1 MPKTVAIH
9 LTNSRVEYVVASAGT
24 IEATG
29 AVTVPAGT
37 AWSTV
42 GKQLADA
49 LTPHRVGRANVIVG
63 LPRES
68 FQWQHLSLPPC
79 PTDELTDLVYLQA
92 DREMAQTAEDQL
104 GFDYLPLV
112 GDEQT
117 PYRVLTVELE
127 RAEIDRVRK
136 FCSAANLAVE
146 RIAPLA
152 LGWPMLPSGSNQ
164 APTTD
169 SQVFVAPLGQVATI
183 WAKHADDLV
192 LFRQFQR
199 PHSDDPAALPD
210 CLVRELRRTLLA
222 LAQDSAGLDTTIT
235 LVGSDANQLA
245 TYSQALD
252 EKVEPTVTWTDAKSL
267 IPDFENSDLSLDSA
281 LPLAGLALSESNGM
295 VQLVDLLHPRRR
307 PRAQVNYRTYTLAGV
322 ATALLVAALGWSAY
336 TSLNAPL
343 LQADRDTAE
352 LQQLEESS
360 ESLAQAE
367 RNAAAIRDWLA
378 DSPNLLLHL
387 QQISRK
393 VRPASLQDPNFSSEH
408 DIALEK
414 LNLEKRQLVL
424 DAVARDAKAMQPL
437 ESRLR
442 ETSYTAQRGS
452 SSLGKAK
459 DYPWQFKSIIDVTTA
474 SDQATTKL
482 SAPDDASLPVSEE
495 PAS

>member
-9 LTNSRVEYVVASAGT
+9 LTNSRVQYVTASAGT
-24 IEATG
+24 FEATG
-29 AVTVPAGT
+29 SIDVPSGT
-37 AWSTV
+37 SWSNL
-42 GKQLADA
+42 GQQLAEA
-49 LTPHRVGRANVIVG
+49 LAPHRVGRAATVVS

-127 RAEIDRVRK
+127 RAEIDRVRQ
-136 FCSAANLAVE
+136 FCSVANLAVE
-146 RIAPLA
+146 RIVPLA
-152 LGWPMLPSGSNQ
+152 LGWPMLPSGSNH
-164 APTTD
+164 APAKG

-183 WAKHADDLV
+183 WAKHANDLV

-199 PHSDDPAALPD
+199 PHSEDPTALPE

-235 LVGSDANQLA
+235 LIGTDASQLA

-252 EKVEPTVTWTDAKSL
+252 EKVEPTVTWTDAKTL
-267 IPDFENSDLSLDSA
+267 IPDLEKIDSTLSSA
-281 LPLAGLALSESNGM
+281 LPLAGLALAESNGL
-295 VQLVDLLHPRRR
+295 VPLVDLLHPRRR
-307 PRAQVNYRTYTLAGV
+307 PRAQANYRTYALAGV
-322 ATALLVAALGWSAY
+322 AVALLVAALGWSGY

-343 LQADRDTAE
+343 RQADRDQAE
-352 LQQLEESS
+352 LQQLEQSS

-367 RNAAAIRDWLA
+367 RDAAAIRDWLA

-393 VRPASLQDPNFSSEH
+393 VRPTGLQDPNFSTER
-408 DIALEK
+408 DIVLEK

-424 DAVARDAKAMQPL
+424 DAIARDAKAMQPL

-442 ETSYTAQRGS
+442 EASYTAQRGS
-452 SSLGKAK
+452 STLGKAK

>member
-9 LTNSRVEYVVASAGT
+9 LTNSRVDYVVASAGT

-29 AVTVPAGT
+29 AVDVPAGT
-37 AWSTV
+37 SWSTI
-42 GKQLADA
+42 GQQLAEA
-49 LTPHRVGRANVIVG
+49 MAPHRVGRANAIVG
-63 LPRES
+63 FPRES
-68 FQWQHLSLPPC
+68 FQLQHLSLPPC

-92 DREMAQTAEDQL
+92 DREMAQTSEDQL

-127 RAEIDRVRK
+127 RTEIDRVRQ

-146 RIAPLA
+146 RIVPLA
-152 LGWPMLPSGSNQ
+152 LGWPMLPDGSNH
-164 APTTD
+164 APAKD

-183 WAKHADDLV
+183 WAKQADALV

-199 PHSDDPAALPD
+199 PHSDDPTALLD

-222 LAQDSAGLDTTIT
+222 LAQDSAGLDTKIT
-235 LVGSDANQLA
+235 LIGTDASQLA
-245 TYSQALD
+245 TYAQALD
-252 EKVEPTVTWTDAKSL
+252 EKIEPAVTWTDAKSL
-267 IPDFENSDLSLDSA
+267 IPDLEKTDSSLDSA
-281 LPLAGLALSESNGM
+281 LPLAGLAIAESNGRA
-295 VQLVDLLHPRRR
+295 QLIDLLHPRRR
-307 PRAQVNYRTYTLAGV
+307 PRAQVNYRTYALAGV
-322 ATALLVAALGWSAY
+322 ATALLVAALGWSGY

-343 LQADRDTAE
+343 RQADRDQAE

-360 ESLAQAE
+360 ESLTQAE
-367 RNAAAIRDWLA
+367 RDATAIRDWLA

-393 VRPASLQDPNFSSEH
+393 VRPTGLQDSDFSSER
-408 DIALEK
+408 DIVLEK

-424 DAVARDAKAMQPL
+424 DAIARDAKAMQPL

-442 ETSYTAQRGS
+442 EASYTARRGS

-459 DYPWQFKSIIDVTTA
+459 DYPWQFKSIIDVTAA
-474 SDQATTKL
+474 SDQATKKL
-482 SAPDDASLPVSEE
+482 SAPDDANLPVSEE